1 MNLSSFYK
9 IYYRHRMLKANFF
22 FKIYLFIILP
32 FRYILNIPFL
42 PRKINLDTY
51 SQDKAVLFDKSLD
64 YLFEYFN
71 SDKGNFY
78 IDQYIQPIKKKN
90 IRINAHGYSSIY
102 EKYFINKKYNNL
114 NILELGSFCGYSSIL
129 MAMNMDQ
136 KSQIT
141 SLEINGK
148 YAKIAREIIEFS
160 GLSNKIAIKVGA
172 SGNLIPNLKKKFDLI
187 FIDHWKDLYKRDLII
202 IEEHN
207 LIKQGSIIFADNV
220 GPLFGNKDYLQYVRN
235 NKKFVSRNVASSVE
249 YSSAED
255 AVEISIYQG

>member
-1 MNLSSFYK
+1 MRSFFK
-9 IYYRHRMLKANFF
+9 LIMLKPRN
-22 FKIYLFIILP
+22 LP
-32 FRYILNIPFL
+32 FTFRIIKEMILARIFKYPNPAFLVKDYIFETAIRENPKSVLHAMDNFAKNKRFL
-42 PRKINLDTY
+42 MNVGNEKGALLVEEIVKLGPEIN
-51 SQDKAVLFDKSLD
+51 V
-64 YLFEYFN
+64 
-71 SDKGNFY
+71 
-78 IDQYIQPIKKKN
+78 
-90 IRINAHGYSSIY
+90 
-102 EKYFINKKYNNL
+102 
-114 NILELGSFCGYSSIL
+114 LELGSFCGYSSIL

-160 GLSNKIAIKVGA
+160 GLSNKITIKVGA

-235 NKKFVSRNVASSVE
+235 NKKFASRNVASSVE

-255 AVEISIYQG
+255 AVEISLYQG